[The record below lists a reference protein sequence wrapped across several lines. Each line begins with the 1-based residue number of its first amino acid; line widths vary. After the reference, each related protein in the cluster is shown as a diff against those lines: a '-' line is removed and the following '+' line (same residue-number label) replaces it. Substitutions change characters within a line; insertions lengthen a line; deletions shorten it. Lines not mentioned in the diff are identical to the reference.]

1 MKKWLGVALLL
12 VLAQYS
18 GAAGY
23 ELQPR
28 AVAADTWVIEGA
40 VEDFAATNQ
49 CNIINTGFIVTE
61 QGVLVINTGPS
72 RAYGVA
78 QRQAIARITS
88 APVVQVLNLNL
99 HPDYFLGNQAYEPSV
114 IMATALTRE
123 GQQREGDAYVSNLF
137 RICGESM
144 KGTEAR
150 PAPNDLKPGSYELGN
165 HHLELLEFKGH
176 TASDMVL
183 MDRDTGV
190 VFAGGLIFNERIPT
204 TPHAHLQ
211 DWLKSL
217 DQLAQQL
224 KPESLIIPSHG
235 PIHQGLAGLD
245 GTRAYLLFLDLRL
258 AQSARELKDLNEV
271 LALPVPEPWKHWGG
285 MPQEYRRNV
294 VNLYPA
300 YESGAFH

>member
-1 MKKWLGVALLL
+1 MKRWLAAVLFL
-12 VLAQYS
+12 VWAQYS

-23 ELQPR
+23 ELRPR
-28 AVAADTWVIEGA
+28 AVATDTWVIEGA
-40 VEDFAATNQ
+40 VEDFAASNQ

-78 QRQAIARITS
+78 QRQAIARITA

-99 HPDYFLGNQAYEPSV
+99 HPDYFLGNQAYESSV

-150 PAPNDLKPGSYELGN
+150 PALNDLRPGSYELGN

-190 VFAGGLIFNERIPT
+190 VFAGGLIFHERIPT
-204 TPHAHLQ
+204 TPHARLQ

-235 PIHQGLAGLD
+235 PVHRGVTGLE
-245 GTRAYLLFLDLRL
+245 GTRAYLLFLDRRL
-258 AQSARELKDLNEV
+258 TQSARELKDLNEV
-271 LALPVPEPWKHWGG
+271 LALSVPEPWNHWGG